1 MPQGADG
8 AQGEAAAGGLD
19 GIDAPVGAE
28 AMAINVRRLQQG
40 NNRQPGFCTRMQQH
54 IRVAGHLLWLFV
66 LAGHHDWIEPR
77 LRQYD
82 NQHAEDTRIQEAAN
96 QLLRLRQNL

>member
-40 NNRQPGFCTRMQQH
+40 NNRQPGFCTRMQ
-54 IRVAGHLLWLFV
+54 
-66 LAGHHDWIEPR
+66 
-77 LRQYD
+77 
-82 NQHAEDTRIQEAAN
+82 
-96 QLLRLRQNL
+96 